1 MAYQAQNCGSNEA
14 LIDEMIEN
22 KSISSLKI
30 ASIMKK
36 VDRKDFVLIED
47 LDDAYDDRPIPIGY
61 GATISA
67 PHMHA
72 YAMECL
78 IDNLK
83 PGNTVLDVGS
93 GSGYL
98 CACMAHLVISKN
110 KNNKDSKDKDKHKD
124 KENKDSNEFENSNN
138 KSENNGKVI
147 GIEHIK
153 QLAEQSIKNLNKS
166 KIHKQ
171 FLDSKIIEIKVG
183 DARKEVPDLCMLQ
196 IYNIQYIYLIFYIW
210 LLEYL

>member
-1 MAYQAQNCGSNEA
+1 MAYQAQKCGSNEG
-14 LIDEMIEN
+14 LIDAMIEN

-36 VDRKDFVLIED
+36 VDRKDFVLIKDEQ
-47 LDDAYDDRPIPIGY
+47 DAYDDRPIPIGH

-78 IDNLK
+78 INNLK
-83 PGNTVLDVGS
+83 PGSIVLDVGS

-98 CACMAHLVISKN
+98 CACIAHLIIDNNINNN
-110 KNNKDSKDKDKHKD
+110 KNNNND
-124 KENKDSNEFENSNN
+124 KENESKNENENENDSIKN
-138 KSENNGKVI
+138 KNGKVI

-153 QLAEQSIKNLNKS
+153 ELADQSIKNLNKS

-171 FLDSKIIEIKVG
+171 FLKNGIIEILVG
-183 DARKEVPDLCMLQ
+183 DARKEVPDLGM
-196 IYNIQYIYLIFYIW
+196 FYF
-210 LLEYL
+210 LVFN